1 MKKFLLAIAV
11 SFVSFVATSQVG
23 ISAELMSI
31 WNKYRKDNELGKA
44 NCKFQSYKV
53 VQVTPNQQF
62 YVMWV
67 DEKKD
72 TLYHWATVAG
82 AEKVIPKYH
91 NKNTSLILKATLT
104 QRDYNGQ
111 VVLEDRLP
119 RNWRSID
126 DFDAH
131 AYMDS
136 LYIQDL
142 FDGLVNSELYSGLFL
157 SNREF
162 YVDFDYNMDADFRG
176 KSYTLKLYEAVDA
189 TDLHL
194 PADYGHSFYPSQ
206 VDDAKVYARDP
217 KTKKL
222 LYPELSE
229 KQNKKKGK
237 RQNYK

>member
-1 MKKFLLAIAV
+1 MKKFVLAIAV
-11 SFVSFVATSQVG
+11 SFVSFVAIAQNGVSK
-23 ISAELMSI
+23 ELMSI
-31 WNKYRKDNELGKA
+31 WNKYRKENGLGKA

-53 VQVTPNQQF
+53 VHVTPNQQF

-72 TLYHWATVAG
+72 TLYHWATAAG
-82 AEKVIPKYH
+82 AEKYIPKYH
-91 NKNTSLILKATLT
+91 NKNTSLILIETFNT
-104 QRDYNGQ
+104 REYNGF
-111 VVLEDRLP
+111 VVIENRLP
-119 RNWRSID
+119 KNWRSKSG
-126 DFDAH
+126 FDAY

-162 YVDFDYNMDADFRG
+162 YVDFNFSIDEDLQG
-176 KSYTLKLYEAVDA
+176 KKYTLKLYEVVDA

-194 PADYGHSFYPSQ
+194 PADYGHSFHAG
-206 VDDAKVYARDP
+206 DIELLKKYALDP

-222 LYPELSE
+222 LYPELS
-229 KQNKKKGK
+229 KKMN
-237 RQNYK
+237 RELRN

>member
-1 MKKFLLAIAV
+1 MKKLVLAIAV
-11 SFVSFVATSQVG
+11 SFVSFVAIAQNGVSK
-23 ISAELMSI
+23 ELMSI
-31 WNKYRKDNELGKA
+31 WNKYRKDNGLGKA
-44 NCKFQSYKV
+44 NCKFQSHKV
-53 VQVTPNQQF
+53 VHVTPNQQF

-72 TLYHWATVAG
+72 TLYHWATAAG
-82 AEKVIPKYH
+82 AEKYIPKYH
-91 NKNTSLILKATLT
+91 DKNISLLLTETLNT
-104 QRDYNGQ
+104 RKYNGF
-111 VVLEDRLP
+111 VVLENRLP
-119 RNWRSID
+119 KNWRTKD

-162 YVDFDYNMDADFRG
+162 YVNFDFSIDEDLQGM
-176 KSYTLKLYEAVDA
+176 KYTLKLYEVVDA

-194 PADYGHSFYPSQ
+194 PADYGHTFFASEIDSY
-206 VDDAKVYARDP
+206 KVFALDP

-237 RQNYK
+237 R